1 MESKVIKFLSKH
13 HVMTLA
19 TQSEEG
25 AYCANAF
32 YTFDQESQTLI
43 FSTDPT
49 TRHGSEMVANRRV
62 AVSVVLETKVV
73 GCIQGAQIIGQIE
86 EASSADRKLYL
97 SKFPYAMVVDLHM
110 WRVRIDYL
118 KLTDNTLG
126 FGKKIIWNR

>member
-32 YTFDQESQTLI
+32 YAFDQESQTLI